1 MMKINPGTSSSMRP
15 HIANW
20 KWACIPAAILTGLAM
35 LVVFGFHPG
44 GFESQGV
51 WLLLLLPGTLAAYP
65 LSDLSY
71 RFASHAEPVIF
82 WVFVI
87 GFNFLW
93 YWAISFIAIKIL
105 RTASWQ

>member
-1 MMKINPGTSSSMRP
+1 MRL

-20 KWACIPAAILTGLAM
+20 KGACISAAILTGLAM

-44 GFESQGV
+44 GFESQGA

-82 WVFVI
+82 WVLVI

-105 RTASWQ
+105 RTTSWQGF